1 MRAKHGLRIFI
12 RTGSKYKATVSLPKY
27 DMLSLLFLSGVRT
40 MEFVV
45 ALKETA
51 DRPILD
57 SAKFD
62 VRLPID

>member
-12 RTGSKYKATVSLPKY
+12 RTGSKYKATVSLPRY
-27 DMLSLLFLSGVRT
+27 DLLSLLFVAGVRAL
-40 MEFVV
+40 EFVV

-57 SAKFD
+57 SAKFV
-62 VRLPID
+62 VRLPFD